1 MKITIKNECPH
12 CGCEIPLS
20 SIRYEVISSTPIRDA
35 RYVCSNCRQTLRP
48 YVLDCE
54 AERRVSF
61 VSADEK
67 HEAVWS
73 ITFPNLNRPVN
84 PFVVNTTLE
93 VDFDRF
99 MSELTLGSTEH
110 VDALG
115 NLYIDQ
121 SLNQGHLTTNG
132 VICVEGDEVN
142 EALIA
147 AYRPHLVLPARYF
160 PDVNLAASF
169 ATNLAWLFK
178 YTVHQATSGVLLQKT
193 ENEKIIWSHILQS
206 AVVIDYLLRN
216 RWIAQLFNYWYQYV
230 FDYDVEPILYS
241 ADGSVWL
248 SKGFVEGLETDG
260 PLFLYR
266 AGYRELSF
274 EEAIEIVMQDDP
286 VKHHEENSH
295 RFSPDRETTNLN
307 PYGSVTVPTD
317 RVLH

>member
-1 MKITIKNECPH
+1 MKIVIKNECPH
-12 CGCEIPLS
+12 CECEIPLS

-35 RYVCSNCRQTLRP
+35 CYVCSNCRQTLRL
-48 YVLDCE
+48 YILECDD
-54 AERRVSF
+54 ERWVHF

-93 VDFDRF
+93 VDLDRF

-132 VICVEGDEVN
+132 VICVESDEVN
-142 EALIA
+142 ETLIA

-160 PDVNLAASF
+160 PDINLAAAF

-206 AVVIDYLLRN
+206 AVVFDYLLRN

-286 VKHHEENSH
+286 VKHHEENSR

-307 PYGSVTVPTD
+307 PCGSVTVPTN